1 MSFTPEQQ
9 EEIQK
14 LQQLQQNFEQIR
26 AHRIQLE
33 RRENE
38 LKNTLSKV
46 NEMSDDTEIF
56 KNIGQLMIKSK
67 LGETKKEMLSEME
80 DLESKIISIKSR
92 EKSLEDRFN
101 QGQADLRAKL
111 GQ

>member
-26 AHRIQLE
+26 SHRIQLE
-33 RRENE
+33 EENE

-67 LGETKKEMLSEME
+67 LGGNQEKKCFLKW
-80 DLESKIISIKSR
+80 KILKV
-92 EKSLEDRFN
+92 K
-101 QGQADLRAKL
+101 
-111 GQ
+111 

>member
-26 AHRIQLE
+26 SHRIQLE

-38 LKNTLSKV
+38 LKIL
-46 NEMSDDTEIF
+46 
-56 KNIGQLMIKSK
+56 
-67 LGETKKEMLSEME
+67 
-80 DLESKIISIKSR
+80 
-92 EKSLEDRFN
+92 
-101 QGQADLRAKL
+101 
-111 GQ
+111 

>member
-1 MSFTPEQQ
+1 
-9 EEIQK
+9 
-14 LQQLQQNFEQIR
+14 
-26 AHRIQLE
+26 
-33 RRENE
+33 
-38 LKNTLSKV
+38 
-46 NEMSDDTEIF
+46 
-56 KNIGQLMIKSK
+56 
-67 LGETKKEMLSEME
+67 MLSEME